1 MRYDYHFTHSSH
13 IRFCGWQYCELLVFL
28 CTEYV
33 IHDMQTSFKLST
45 MIMSESWLY
54 WWTSLCSIQKYSN
67 ICKDVVTS
75 DTYSWN
81 CGPQFLVCHCSAHS
95 SLKVGCTKFHQR
107 YLNRHFVNLWQLT
120 LSGDWIVTY
129 LVFVAP
135 TQIDY
140 LKGQSGADWL
150 MVFPCSITSLIYH
163 IIQGTSAP
171 ETHSGLE
178 DLTWSLQSTA
188 VKCSEWHALV

>member
-95 SLKVGCTKFHQR
+95 SLKVGCTKLHQR
-107 YLNRHFVNLWQLT
+107 YLNHHLVNLWQLT
-120 LSGDWIVTY
+120 LRARCT
-129 LVFVAP
+129 
-135 TQIDY
+135 
-140 LKGQSGADWL
+140 
-150 MVFPCSITSLIYH
+150 
-163 IIQGTSAP
+163 
-171 ETHSGLE
+171 
-178 DLTWSLQSTA
+178 DLTKWLTRELTIWLS
-188 VKCSEWHALV
+188 VDALHETLTLG